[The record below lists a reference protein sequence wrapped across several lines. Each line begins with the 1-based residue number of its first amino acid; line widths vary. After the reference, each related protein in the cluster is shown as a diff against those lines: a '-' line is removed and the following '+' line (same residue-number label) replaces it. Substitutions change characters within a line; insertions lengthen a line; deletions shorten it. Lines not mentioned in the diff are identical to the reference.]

1 MTSAA
6 PPSDRASSTESAAP
20 LICVLLFATRAPLS
34 IDEAATALD
43 ACMHRRDALDLGG
56 VYAISEAH
64 VVQLIE
70 GPRATVHAFLAET
83 RADSQWS
90 TIEVLAETALLLRWF
105 ASGQTELRFLSGDL
119 AAPYSAALDALTSG
133 DRHRAAALLAEAL
146 IGSA

>member
-6 PPSDRASSTESAAP
+6 PPSDWASSTEPAAP

-34 IDEAATALD
+34 IDEAAAALD

-70 GPRATVHAFLAET
+70 GPRAAVHAFLADT
-83 RADSQWS
+83 RADPQWL
-90 TIEVLAETALLLRWF
+90 TIEVLAETTLLLRWF
-105 ASGQTELRFLSGDL
+105 PSSHTQLRFLSGDL
-119 AAPYSAALDALTSG
+119 AGPYGAAVDALASG
-133 DRHRAAALLAEAL
+133 DRDRAAALLAEAL
-146 IGSA
+146 IGA